1 MPTPEEIEFLKEVRS
16 RGWVNDYQ
24 IDQAHRTCQKLKGQG
39 VGVALPQV
47 FVQLRFLKLDQVK
60 SVVALIRQR
69 HAPGPAAAAPAAPAA
84 PAGTGTPLQSPPL
97 ASPVPASASAPAPA
111 PAGPAPAPKAPSS
124 SPVLPGD
131 GQAAAG
137 EPRVA
142 LGDLY
147 SKVDFG
153 KVFLVIRKALPV
165 AVSIAAVV
173 ALGFGVRYA
182 IGQLRSADQNALQIR
197 EPTRV
202 PRAETDRPEADPE
215 GPVAGDPG
223 PKPETGPA
231 EPEVTLDEYH
241 NRVLAFLDT
250 EDYGGAMK
258 FLKEMPASLK
268 QASEPEELQ
277 RLRDLVKTKALETLE
292 QRREEAIK
300 ERGAGNFDKAL
311 YILAIY
317 ADIDL
322 PDVVREIKA
331 LQDSVETA
339 RVRKAVRERVTAFQ
353 RVLRDVDALVEKHQY
368 REATRKVSAA
378 VGNGEFAAAKE
389 QLQRCRIGFEAIE
402 KLLRAMAEN
411 LRDKIGRGV
420 HLAGKTAKLEAV
432 DSGFAK
438 LKRGKRT
445 GQILIAGLQVSDFE
459 ETLGLGEPEANQE
472 QVFGLGALC
481 LYRGDRD
488 AAEEWFAKL
497 AEDHAGAK
505 EQREVI
511 RSIMD
516 TQALD
521 LLAKMDNAK
530 RAMNVLK
537 VRKYGNELLDKYGS
551 TEVVQAY
558 VSWINEALGK
568 DQ

>member
-1 MPTPEEIEFLKEVRS
+1 MPTPEEIEFLKEIRS

-24 IDQAHRTCQKLKGQG
+24 IDQAHRTCEKLKGQG
-39 VGVALPQV
+39 MGVALPQV

-60 SVVALIRQR
+60 GVVALIRQR
-69 HAPGPAAAAPAAPAA
+69 HAQGPAAATPGAPAAPAA
-84 PAGTGTPLQSPPL
+84 TGAPLQSPPV
-97 ASPVPASASAPAPA
+97 ASPVPAAAPAPT
-111 PAGPAPAPKAPSS
+111 PAGPVPAPKAPSS

-131 GQAAAG
+131 APAAADT
-137 EPRVA
+137 PRVA

-147 SKVDFG
+147 SRIDFG
-153 KVFLVIRKALPV
+153 KVFLVIRKVLPV
-165 AVSIAAVV
+165 AVSLAAVV

-182 IGQLRSADQNALQIR
+182 IAQLRSAEQNALQIR

-202 PRAETDRPEADPE
+202 PRAGTGQPETQPETPKVGE
-215 GPVAGDPG
+215 TE

-231 EPEVTLDEYH
+231 KPEVTLDEYH
-241 NRVLAFLDT
+241 NRVLSFLDT
-250 EDYGGAMK
+250 EDYAGAMK
-258 FLKEMPASLK
+258 FMGEMPASLK
-268 QASEPEELQ
+268 QASKPEELQ

-292 QRREEAIK
+292 ERREEVIR
-300 ERGAGNFDKAL
+300 EREAGNFDKAL
-311 YILAIY
+311 YVLAIY
-317 ADIDL
+317 ADIDI
-322 PDVVREIKA
+322 PDVVREVKA
-331 LQDSVETA
+331 LRDSVETV
-339 RVRKAVRERVTAFQ
+339 RVRKAVREKVTAFQ

-368 REATRKVSAA
+368 REASQRVRAA
-378 VGNGEFAAAKE
+378 VGDGELKAARE
-389 QLQRCRIGFEAIE
+389 PLQRCRIGLEAIE
-402 KLLRAMAEN
+402 KLLRSMEEN
-411 LRDKIGRGV
+411 LREKVGRGI
-420 HLAGKTAKLEAV
+420 HIAGKTARLEAV
-432 DSGFAK
+432 DSGFLK

-445 GQILIAGLQVSDFE
+445 GRILVAGLDVEDFE